1 MATISK
7 ELLNIINNYI
17 SELSKEINI
26 YRVVLFGSYAKG
38 TNNADSDID
47 LAVFSDDFANMERV
61 DALTLLLLKASDLTV
76 DLQPQPF
83 TLKDLHDEDNWLVK
97 EIEKT
102 GIELKVA

>member
-1 MATISK
+1 MVTISQ
-7 ELLNIINNYI
+7 ELLDIINDYI
-17 SELSKEINI
+17 SKVAEEINI
-26 YRVVLFGSYAKG
+26 SRVVLFGSYAKG

-47 LAVFSDDFANMERV
+47 LAIFSDDFVNMTRV
-61 DALTLLLLKASDLTV
+61 DALTFLLLKASDLTI

-83 TLKDLHDEDNWLVK
+83 TLDDLNDEDNWLVQ